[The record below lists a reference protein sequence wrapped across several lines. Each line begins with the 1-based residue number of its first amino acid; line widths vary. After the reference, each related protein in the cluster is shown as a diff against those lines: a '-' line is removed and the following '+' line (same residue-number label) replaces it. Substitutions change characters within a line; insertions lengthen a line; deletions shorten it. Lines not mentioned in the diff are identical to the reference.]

1 MRIDHARI
9 AAAIRKDLEAHPN
22 GLACNRRMGRK
33 TKKVRHPVLGT
44 TVVVE
49 MRTSRGVTVHE
60 VPRTSG
66 VFGHIPGAF
75 TQRGCQC
82 SPQLW
87 QSLEAFYDRIDAD
100 LDLWRLAGDYKLG
113 CPYAVCR
120 VNASRRH
127 ALAVRAI
134 LERDAVRRGLV

>member
-87 QSLEAFYDRIDAD
+87 RSLEAFYDRIDAD
-100 LDLWRLAGDYKLG
+100 LDLWRLAEDYKLG